1 MENTTKIFKETK
13 HEIFRTWAEINLK
26 ALQHNVFEIKKML
39 SKDCQIMAVVKA
51 NAYGHGDILIASH
64 LNQMGIYSFAVAT
77 LEEAIHLRKFG
88 IEGSI
93 LILGYTPALY
103 AAELMQYDLTQ
114 TIADFSHAKELAQ
127 TNIPIKVEIKI
138 DTGMHRLG
146 ITPEHTKEIASLF
159 SIPTF
164 LISGMYTH
172 LCVADSQTPEDI
184 AFSQKQIE
192 SFQFLTNS
200 LKAAGISLPP
210 LHVQSSYGILNYPCL
225 KYQFA
230 RVGILLYGCHS
241 QLEES
246 CLMNPEVQPVLS
258 LYSQIALIR
267 EVEEGDTVGYGRT
280 YLVNKR
286 KRLAVIPIGYAD
298 GYPRSLSNRG
308 YVLIRGQRANIV
320 GRICMDQMIVD
331 VTSIKDACVNDRVTL
346 IGKDGRHSIYAEELA
361 SLSGTIT
368 NELLSRLGSRITRVL
383 FTDKKFE

>member
-1 MENTTKIFKETK
+1 
-13 HEIFRTWAEINLK
+13 
-26 ALQHNVFEIKKML
+26 
-39 SKDCQIMAVVKA
+39 MAVVKA

-127 TNIPIKVEIKI
+127 TNVPIKVEIKI

-280 YLVNKR
+280 YLANRR

-346 IGKDGRHSIYAEELA
+346 IGKDGHHSIYAEELA